1 MANFG
6 LFIGFGVPAR
16 GREKGATAVF
26 GELLQLLA
34 QQAQQ
39 GNIESF
45 EPCLMQPHGGDLGGF
60 VLVRGDQSK
69 LDQLAA
75 SKEFQRAIIRGQLI
89 AENLGVVRCML
100 GEEVQTQMG
109 LFMEAVADLT

>member
-6 LFIGFGVPAR
+6 LFIGFGLPAR
-16 GREKGATAVF
+16 GREKSATQVF
-26 GELLQLLA
+26 GELLQLLG

-45 EPCLMQPHGGDLGGF
+45 EQCLMQPHGGDLGGF
-60 VLVRGDQSK
+60 VLIRGDRGK

-75 SKEFQRAIIRGQLI
+75 SKEFQRAITRGQLI
-89 AENLGVVRCML
+89 VENLGVVSCIL
-100 GEEVQTQMG
+100 GDEVQTQMG
-109 LFMEAVADLT
+109 VFMEAVGDLT